1 MPDVRPVDRRA
12 TAAQRFEGLAGSRRG
27 FTLTVV
33 ALVTLASVPTFA
45 ATTAG
50 TASLESRQPRRSPF
64 VVAKPGPPVVVVPD
78 RDVAAPPAAVQRR
91 QVAPVVQP
99 VRVRAHT
106 SVPVPRSGPA
116 QERAADAP
124 VATQPEHRPVGK
136 PRKRGHDCQ
145 RRPWEHR
152 ANRRQHWQPTPSMAR
167 KARCHVPGRGI
178 PGWRTPTRP
187 RR

>member
-1 MPDVRPVDRRA
+1 VPDVRPVRRCC

-50 TASLESRQPRRSPF
+50 TVSLETGQPRRPPF

-78 RDVAAPPAAVQRR
+78 RDIAAPPAAVRRR
-91 QVAPVVQP
+91 QVAPPMEP
-99 VRVRAHT
+99 VRPHT
-106 SVPVPRSGPA
+106 SVPVPRSRPA
-116 QERAADAP
+116 EKRAADPPLRTQAEHP
-124 VATQPEHRPVGK
+124 SVAKRP
-136 PRKRGHDCQ
+136 KRGHDCVRGRWE
-145 RRPWEHR
+145 RR
-152 ANRRQHWQPTPSMAR
+152 ASRRQHWQPTPSAAR
-167 KARCHVPGRGI
+167 STRCHVPGRGI
-178 PGWRTPTRP
+178 PGWRTPPRP